1 MLRYQPRPRGSSG
14 WRPMANAG
22 NSGCPLPYS
31 DGRFNKIF
39 AVRTICGL
47 WTTVDRDVWLK
58 VLEGRRARL
67 QRSLREGPESAP

>member
-22 NSGCPLPYS
+22 NSSCPLPYS

-39 AVRTICGL
+39 AVRTNCGL
-47 WTTVDRDVWLK
+47 WTTVDRDVSLK
-58 VLEGRRARL
+58 VSEGRIARL
-67 QRSLREGPESAP
+67 QRTPRE